1 MIGFLKITYNL
12 YGLFSLNKKN
22 SLMIYVTG
30 GTGMLGAHLLHRL
43 TKSGYQVRALKRENS
58 NLDQT
63 KKIFSYYSSEEEA
76 KQLLAKIEWVEG
88 DLLDRDSIRE
98 HLEGI
103 DFIIHAAAMV
113 SFNRRDRYAML
124 HNNVEGT
131 ANLVDLARES
141 GINRFCHVSSTSA
154 LGNPP
159 EGVPSSEE
167 HVWNNSRKRTAYGKS
182 KFLSEMEV
190 WRGMNEGMEVL
201 IVNPGVIIGPGNW
214 DSGSPQFFKTIWNG
228 FKFYT
233 RGGTGFVD
241 VLDVSAAIVSMMDQS
256 QWEVVK
262 NQRYVLVARNVGF
275 REFFNLVADNL
286 GKRRPTIPAGDWLLA
301 IAWRLALIVSWF
313 SSSSPAITHDSVNG
327 SNRMSHYDGA
337 QITRIMPFQYST
349 VEESVARVAKI
360 FLNEHR

>member
-1 MIGFLKITYNL
+1 
-12 YGLFSLNKKN
+12 
-22 SLMIYVTG
+22 MIYVTG
-30 GTGMLGAHLLHRL
+30 GTGMLGAHLLYRL
-43 TKSGYQVRALKRENS
+43 TKSGYQVRALKRETS
-58 NLDQT
+58 NLNQI

-76 KQLLAKIEWVEG
+76 EQLLAKIEWADG
-88 DLLDRDSIRE
+88 DLLDRDSIKL
-98 HLEGI
+98 HLKGVN
-103 DFIIHAAAMV
+103 FIIHAAAMV
-113 SFNRRDRYAML
+113 SFSRRDRNAML

-159 EGVPSSEE
+159 EGVPASEE

-214 DSGSPQFFKTIWNG
+214 DTGSPQLFKTIWNG
-228 FKFYT
+228 FQFYT
-233 RGGTGFVD
+233 EGGTGFVD
-241 VLDVSAAIVSMMDQS
+241 VLDVSEAIVSMIDQP
-256 QWEVVK
+256 QWEIVR
-262 NQRYVLVARNVGF
+262 NQRYVLVARNVKF

-286 GKRRPTIPAGDWLLA
+286 GKKRPTIPAGDWLLA

-313 SSSSPAITHDSVNG
+313 SSSRPAITRDSVNG
-327 SNRMSHYDGA
+327 SNQMSDYDGSH
-337 QITRIMPFQYST
+337 ITRLIPFQYRT
-349 VEESVARVAKI
+349 VEESVGRVAKI

>member
-1 MIGFLKITYNL
+1 
-12 YGLFSLNKKN
+12 
-22 SLMIYVTG
+22 MIYVTG
-30 GTGMLGAHLLHRL
+30 GTGMLGAHLLYRL
-43 TKSGYQVRALKRENS
+43 TKSGYQVRALKRETS
-58 NLDQT
+58 NLNQI

-76 KQLLAKIEWVEG
+76 KQLLAKIEWVDG
-88 DLLDRDSIRE
+88 DLLDRESIKE
-98 HLEGI
+98 HLKSI

-113 SFNRRDRYAML
+113 SFSRRDRNAML

-131 ANLVDLARES
+131 ANLVDLAKEI

-159 EGVPSSEE
+159 EGVPASEE

-190 WRGMNEGMEVL
+190 WRGMHEGMEVL

-214 DSGSPQFFKTIWNG
+214 NTGSPQLFNTVWNG

-233 RGGTGFVD
+233 EGGTGFVD
-241 VLDVSAAIVSMMDQS
+241 VLDVSEVVVSMMEQS
-256 QWEVVK
+256 QWEVAK
-262 NQRYVLVARNVGF
+262 NQRYVLVARNVKF

-286 GKRRPTIPAGDWLLA
+286 GKKRPTIPAGDWLLA
-301 IAWRLALIVSWF
+301 IGWRVALFLSWF
-313 SSSSPAITHDSVNG
+313 SSSKPAITRDSVSG
-327 SNRMSHYDGA
+327 SNQMSHYDGT
-337 QITRIMPFQYST
+337 QITRLISFHYRT
-349 VEESVARVAKI
+349 VEESVARVVKI